1 MNGKK
6 KVVSGWANQRHQSHC
21 HLGSD
26 RTCFMILN
34 MFTGYR
40 NIFEKRNAF
49 YEFKTMDI

>member
-6 KVVSGWANQRHQSHC
+6 KVVSGWANLRHQSQC
-21 HLGSD
+21 HSGSD
-26 RTCFMILN
+26 MTCFMVLN

-40 NIFEKRNAF
+40 KSFEKRNAF